1 MSDYKNTV
9 FLPKTSFSMRAGLPK
24 KEPEILKFWDR
35 IDVYSKLR
43 DLRKGR
49 ELFVLHDG
57 PPYANGNL
65 HIGHALNKILKD
77 IINRSQS
84 MLGKDA
90 NYVPGWDCHGLPI
103 EWKIE
108 ENYRKK
114 RINKDEIPIS
124 DFRKECREFA
134 EKWMKVQS
142 EEFVRLGVCGDWKNP
157 YSTMRFEAEAKIM
170 SEIGKFLINGGLY
183 RGVKPVMW
191 STVEKT
197 ALAEAEIEYHDHTST
212 TIYARFPVA
221 KTKIDEL
228 KKSEIIIWT
237 TTPWTI
243 PGNRAVAFK
252 EDLTY
257 AVLEVKSIYENSLA
271 KISDKLIVAKD
282 LIKNFVDEVK
292 INQFEVLATFPG
304 KSLKNTILNHPL
316 SGSGYDFDVPLLG
329 ANFVNTDQGTG
340 FVHIAPGHGAD
351 DFELGMVH
359 SLTTP
364 ETVNDSGFLKDNL
377 PLLGGLHVLRDN
389 EKIADILTEK
399 QGLIGRGFI
408 NHSYPHSWRSKAPLI
423 FRTTPQWFISMDTNQ
438 LRNLALKSISNT
450 SFFPPQGERRLSS
463 MIKSRPDWCISRQRA
478 WGVPIG
484 IFYHKETLEPLRDQ
498 DIVNNV
504 VEIFKKEGADAWYKY
519 PTSYFLGEKYNDNEY
534 IKVSDIADVWFDS
547 GSTHTY
553 VLEDRDDLK
562 WPASLY
568 LEGTD
573 QHRGWFHSSLLESC
587 GTRKEAPFEAVLTH
601 GFVLDEHGRKMSK
614 SLGNVISPQN
624 VLKNYGADI
633 LRLWVIGSD
642 YYDDLRI
649 GEEILIRHADHYR
662 RLRNTLRYLLG
673 ALHDFSDSEI
683 IDYEKM
689 PEIEKWVL
697 NRVYNLSKNIINYTE
712 KFELNNIYRDVYDF
726 CNNDL
731 SSFYF
736 DIRKDTLY
744 CASKK
749 SVERRSCRTVMS
761 IIFNSVCTWLA
772 PILCFTA
779 EEAWKTRYLD
789 DDETIHLKEYFPAN
803 EAWNNKKI
811 SYKWDQIRQ
820 LRLKVT
826 NSIEERRKSGLVG
839 SSLEA
844 EIIFEVSNKFY
855 KVLKDLNLSE
865 ILICSKVSITVNDEL
880 NEDFSNI
887 ICKKADGF
895 KCIRCWKVFDKLDE
909 NICKRCTKVVKEVS
923 LNDF

>member
-24 KEPEILKFWDR
+24 KEPEILKFWER
-35 IDVYSKLR
+35 IDIYNKLR
-43 DLRKGR
+43 NSRKGK

-57 PPYANGNL
+57 PPYANGSL

-114 RINKDEIPIS
+114 RINKDEIPIT
-124 DFRKECREFA
+124 DFRKECRDFA
-134 EKWMKVQS
+134 GKWMKVQS
-142 EEFVRLGVCGDWKNP
+142 EEFERLGVCGDWKNP
-157 YSTMRFEAEAKIM
+157 YSTMKYESEAKIM

-197 ALAEAEIEYHDHTST
+197 ALAEAEIEYHDHKST
-212 TIYARFPVA
+212 TIYTRFPVI
-221 KTKIDEL
+221 KTKIDYLQKTEV
-228 KKSEIIIWT
+228 IIWT

-252 EDLTY
+252 DDLNY
-257 AVLEVKSIYENSLA
+257 VILNVKSTYDDSLA
-271 KISDKLIVAKD
+271 KASDKVILAKD

-292 INQFEVLATFPG
+292 IKDYEVEATFIG
-304 KSLKNTILNHPL
+304 NKLSGTILSHPL
-316 SGSGYDFDVPLLG
+316 KGFGYDFDVPLLS
-329 ANFVNTDQGTG
+329 ADFVNTDQGTG

-351 DFELGMVH
+351 DFELGIKH
-359 SLTTP
+359 SLPIP
-364 ETVNDSGFLKDNL
+364 ETVEDNGFLKNNL
-377 PLLGGLHVLRDN
+377 ALLAGLHVLRDN
-389 EKIADILTEK
+389 EKIADILVEK
-399 QGLIGRGFI
+399 NCLIGRGNI
-408 NHSYPHSWRSKAPLI
+408 IHSYPHSWRSKAPLI
-423 FRTTPQWFISMDTNQ
+423 FRTTPQWFISMDTNE
-438 LRNLALKSISNT
+438 LRKLSLKSISETN
-450 SFFPPQGERRLSS
+450 FFPPQGEKRLSS
-463 MIKSRPDWCISRQRA
+463 MIKARPDWCISRQRA

-498 DIVNNV
+498 NV
-504 VEIFKKEGADAWYKY
+504 VDKVVDIFKKEGADAWYKY
-519 PTSYFLGEKYNDNEY
+519 PSSFFLGEQYNENDY

-553 VLEDRDDLK
+553 VLEDRNDLK

-573 QHRGWFHSSLLESC
+573 QHRGWFHSSLLEAC
-587 GTRKEAPFEAVLTH
+587 GTRGEAPFEAILTH
-601 GFVLDEHGRKMSK
+601 GFVLDEQGRKMSK
-614 SLGNVISPQN
+614 SLGNVISPQD

-633 LRLWVIGSD
+633 LRLWVISSD

-673 ALHDFSDSEI
+673 ALNDFSKSEI
-683 IDYEKM
+683 IDYEEM

-697 NRVYNLSKNIINYTE
+697 DKVYKLSKDIIRYTE
-712 KFELNNIYRDVYDF
+712 KFELNNIYRDIYDF

-744 CASKK
+744 CADVN
-749 SVERRSCRTVMS
+749 SVERKACRTVMD

-779 EEAWKTRYLD
+779 EEAWKTRYLK
-789 DDETIHLKEYFPAN
+789 DDESVHLKSYNQFNDFWEN
-803 EAWNNKKI
+803 EKLSKKWNKV
-811 SYKWDQIRQ
+811 RQ

-826 NSIEERRKSGLVG
+826 NKIEEKRKVGLIG

-844 EIIFEVSNKFY
+844 EITVEVSKNFY
-855 KVLKDLNLSE
+855 EILENLNLSE
-865 ILICSKVSITVNDEL
+865 IFICSKVEIKINDKL
-880 NEDFSNI
+880 KDDFSNI
-887 ICKKADGF
+887 VCQNAKGS
-895 KCIRCWKVFDKLDE
+895 KCSRCWKVFEKLDQIS
-909 NICKRCTKVVKEVS
+909 NICDRCIKVLKK
-923 LNDF
+923 

>member
-1 MSDYKNTV
+1 MSEYKDTV
-9 FLPKTSFSMRAGLPK
+9 FLPRTTFSMRAGLPK
-24 KEPEILKFWDR
+24 KEPEILKFWQD
-35 IDVYSKLR
+35 IDIYSKLR
-43 DLRKGR
+43 SARKGR

-114 RINKDEIPIS
+114 KKNKDEIPII

-134 EKWMKVQS
+134 DKWMNIQS
-142 EEFVRLGVCGDWKNP
+142 EEFERLGVCGDWKDP
-157 YSTMRFEAEAKIM
+157 YSTMKFESEAKIM
-170 SEIGKFLINGGLY
+170 SEIGKFLMNGGLY

-197 ALAEAEIEYHDHTST
+197 ALAEAEIEYHEHRST
-212 TIYARFPVA
+212 TIYVRFPVN
-221 KTKIDEL
+221 KTKIEDF
-228 KKSEIIIWT
+228 KNSNIIIWT

-243 PGNRAVAFK
+243 PGNRAVAYKADLKYLLIEVSSMK
-252 EDLTY
+252 EG
-257 AVLEVKSIYENSLA
+257 SIA
-271 KISDKLIVAKD
+271 KISDKIIVAEELLD
-282 LIKNFVDEVK
+282 SFIEDTLIEKFNIKLKLE
-292 INQFEVLATFPG
+292 G
-304 KSLKNTILNHPL
+304 KELEGTILKHPL
-316 SGSGYDFDVPLLG
+316 YNEGYDFDVPLLE
-329 ANFVNTDQGTG
+329 ADFVTTEQGTG

-351 DFELGMVH
+351 DFELGRKH
-359 SLTTP
+359 SLPTP
-364 ETVNDSGFLKDNL
+364 ETVEDDGFLKETL
-377 PLLGGLHVLRDN
+377 PLFGGLHVLRDN
-389 EKIADILTEK
+389 EKMADILTENEC
-399 QGLIGRGFI
+399 LIGRGTI

-423 FRTTPQWFISMDTNQ
+423 FRTTPQWFISMDEND
-438 LRNLALKSISNT
+438 LRKKSLKSISETN
-450 SFFPPQGERRLSS
+450 FFPSQGANRLSS

-484 IFYHKETLEPLRDQ
+484 IFYNKTTLEPLRDQ
-498 DIVNNV
+498 EVLDRVIKS
-504 VEIFKKEGADAWYKY
+504 FKEHGADAWYKFDA
-519 PTSYFLGEKYNDNEY
+519 SFFLSEKYNPEDY
-534 IKVSDIADVWFDS
+534 IKVTDIADVWFDS

-553 VLEDRDDLK
+553 VLEDRNDLK

-587 GTRKEAPFEAVLTH
+587 GTRGVAPFESVLTH
-601 GFVLDEHGRKMSK
+601 GFVLDENGRKMSK
-614 SLGNVISPQN
+614 SLGNVTSPQD
-624 VLKNYGADI
+624 VLKEYGADI

-649 GEEILIRHADHYR
+649 GKEILVRHADHYR

-673 ALHDFSDSEI
+673 ALSDFDKKEI
-683 IDYEKM
+683 IDYSDM

-697 NRVYNLSKNIINYTE
+697 NEVYKLSKKIIEYTQNYQ
-712 KFELNNIYRDVYDF
+712 LGDIYREVYDF
-726 CNNDL
+726 CNDDL

-744 CASKK
+744 CSSYD
-749 SVERRSCRTVMS
+749 SVERRSCRTVLD
-761 IIFNSVCTWLA
+761 ILFNCICTWLA
-772 PILCFTA
+772 PILCFTT
-779 EEAWKTRYLD
+779 EEAWKTQNI
-789 DDETIHLKEYFPAN
+789 DENESVHLKEYFKPN
-803 EAWNNKKI
+803 DVWNNDTLSKKWGI
-811 SYKWDQIRQ
+811 IRN

-826 NSIEERRKSGLVG
+826 NKIEEKRREGLIG

-844 EIIFEVSNKFY
+844 VIDLEVPTNYFKILSN
-855 KVLKDLNLSE
+855 LNLSE
-865 ILICSKVSITVNDEL
+865 IFICSKVEFKISNELENNEISVN
-880 NEDFSNI
+880 
-887 ICKKADGF
+887 CKKVSGI
-895 KCIRCWKVFDKLDE
+895 KCERCWKISDDVKIDSSL
-909 NICKRCTKVVKEVS
+909 CPRCTNVIDT
-923 LNDF
+923 LR

>member
-24 KEPEILKFWDR
+24 KEPEILKFWER
-35 IDVYSKLR
+35 VGIYNKLR
-43 DLRKGR
+43 NLRRGR

-114 RINKDEIPIS
+114 KINKDEIPIT
-124 DFRKECREFA
+124 DFRKECRDFA
-134 EKWMKVQS
+134 DKWMKVQS
-142 EEFVRLGVCGDWKNP
+142 EEFERLGVCGDWKNP
-157 YSTMRFEAEAKIM
+157 YSTMKFESEAKIM

-197 ALAEAEIEYHDHTST
+197 ALAEAEIEYHDHKST
-212 TIYARFPVA
+212 TIYTRFPVI
-221 KTKIDEL
+221 KTKLNHL
-228 KKSEIIIWT
+228 KKTEVIIWT

-243 PGNRAVAFK
+243 PGNRAVAFR
-252 EDLTY
+252 EDLNY
-257 AVLEVKSIYENSLA
+257 VLLKVKSIDKNSLA
-271 KISDKLIVAKD
+271 KVQDKVIVAKD
-282 LIKNFVDEVK
+282 LIKNFTDEARILDYV
-292 INQFEVLATFPG
+292 IEANFVG
-304 KSLKNTILNHPL
+304 KTLSDTILSHPL
-316 SGSGYDFDVPLLG
+316 KEFGYDFEVPLLS

-351 DFELGMVH
+351 DFELGNKN
-359 SLTTP
+359 SLPIP
-364 ETVNDSGFLKDNL
+364 ETVEDNGFLKNNL
-377 PLLGGLHVLRDN
+377 PLFGGLHVLRDN
-389 EKIADILTEK
+389 EKIADILAEK
-399 QGLIGRGFI
+399 KCLIGRGNI
-408 NHSYPHSWRSKAPLI
+408 IHSYPHSWRSKAPLI
-423 FRTTPQWFISMDTNQ
+423 FRTTPQWFISMDTNE
-438 LRNLALKSISNT
+438 LRNLSLKSIAETN
-450 SFFPPQGERRLSS
+450 FFPPQGEKRLSS
-463 MIKSRPDWCISRQRA
+463 MIAVRPDWCISRQRA

-498 DIVNNV
+498 KV
-504 VEIFKKEGADAWYKY
+504 VDKVVDTFRKEGADAWYKY
-519 PTSYFLGEKYNDNEY
+519 PSSFFLGDQYKEEDYV
-534 IKVSDIADVWFDS
+534 KVTDIADVWFDS

-587 GTRKEAPFEAVLTH
+587 GTRGQAPFEAVLTH
-601 GFVLDEHGRKMSK
+601 GFVLDEQGRKMSK
-614 SLGNVISPQN
+614 SLGNVVSPQD
-624 VLKNYGADI
+624 VLKDYGADI

-649 GEEILIRHADHYR
+649 GKEILIRHADHYR

-673 ALHDFSDSEI
+673 ALSDFSENEI
-683 IDYEKM
+683 IEYEKM
-689 PEIEKWVL
+689 PEIEKWIL
-697 NRVYNLSKNIINYTE
+697 DKVYKLSKDIVRYTE
-712 KFELNNIYRDVYDF
+712 KFELNNIYRDVYEF
-726 CNNDL
+726 CNSDL

-744 CASKK
+744 CADPNSI
-749 SVERRSCRTVMS
+749 ERKSCRTVMD

-779 EEAWKTRYLD
+779 EEAWKTRYLKE
-789 DDETIHLKEYFPAN
+789 DESVHLKSYYQTNSIWKN
-803 EAWNNKKI
+803 EKLQKKWNKI
-811 SYKWDQIRQ
+811 RK

-826 NSIEERRKSGLVG
+826 NKIEEKRKVGLIG

-844 EIIFEVSNKFY
+844 EITIEVSKNLY
-855 KVLKDLNLSE
+855 EILKDLNLSE
-865 ILICSKVSITVNDEL
+865 TFICSKVVIKINDQFD
-880 NEDFSNI
+880 NDFSNI
-887 ICKKADGF
+887 DCQKAKGL
-895 KCIRCWKVFDKLDE
+895 KCSRCWKVFENLDKSS
-909 NICKRCTKVVKEVS
+909 NICDRCNQV
-923 LNDF
+923 LN